1 MMVETLESLK
11 EKAVYHYQQ
20 FNECMNK
27 IAEIDEIE
35 ASNLQQYLEEIGG
48 C

>member
-1 MMVETLESLK
+1 MNEDLETLK
-11 EKAVYHYQQ
+11 EKAAYHYQQ
-20 FNECMNK
+20 FNECINA

-48 C
+48 Y